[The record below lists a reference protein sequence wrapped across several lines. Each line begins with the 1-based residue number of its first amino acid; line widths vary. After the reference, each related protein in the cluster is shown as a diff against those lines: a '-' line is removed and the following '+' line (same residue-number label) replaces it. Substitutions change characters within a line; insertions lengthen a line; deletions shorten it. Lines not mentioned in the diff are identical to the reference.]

1 MKIKELVHKIPDT
14 VIICTISIW
23 VVILIVYWLT
33 TINALKAQIEAMQLQ
48 QAERTETILK
58 RAREERQIDMME
70 FFTTNKISCS
80 CEE

>member
-1 MKIKELVHKIPDT
+1 MKVRELIHKIPESA
-14 VIICTISIW
+14 IICTISIW
-23 VVILIVYWLT
+23 VVILIVYGLA
-33 TINALKAQIEAMQLQ
+33 TINALKAQIQAMQIQ
-48 QAERTETILK
+48 NERTEAIMK